1 MIYADMPVDE
11 AEGAILAHGQFAGAR
26 KLQKGHKVSAADI
39 AALKMAGVISVA
51 GFRLEP
57 GDVGEDEAAG
67 QVATISAGAL
77 IRQSAAFT
85 GRCNLFAEA
94 DGVLVY
100 DRERLDQLNL
110 LHESVTIAA
119 LPAYDPVRAGQM
131 LATVKIIPF
140 AVPQNVLARSMD
152 LLADGG
158 LLSVAPYKGL
168 KAGLIET
175 IIPGGRNKPS
185 DKLVKVTRERLEGVG
200 ASLLGSTQCSHDAG
214 DVADKVRLQLESGCD
229 LVLIAGASAT
239 TDRRDVVPAG
249 IVAAGGAVDHF
260 GMPVDP
266 GNLLLLGHVGD
277 VPVVGLPGCARSPK
291 VNGFDFVLQR
301 LAAGLTVTPRDIM
314 RMGAG
319 GLLKEIGVRPL
330 PRAQATGD
338 APSTGRAPRIAAV
351 VLAAGMSSR
360 MGGRNKLLREIGG
373 MPMIRRSVEAA
384 QASSASPVTVVTG
397 RDEVEIRAALADLDV
412 TFAHN
417 PDFAAGM
424 AGSLKAGIAALPANV
439 DGVVVALGDMPFVT
453 AHHVD
458 RLIAAYDEDEGRTI
472 CVPTHDGKWGNPV
485 LWSRRYFPEMLAISG
500 DKGARELLHTYAD
513 KLCEVPMEDTG
524 ILRDFD
530 TPEAFEEA
538 D

>member
-26 KLQKGHKVSAADI
+26 KLQKGHKVSVADI
-39 AALKMAGVISVA
+39 AALKTAGVLSVA

-110 LHESVTIAA
+110 LHEAVTIAA
-119 LPAYDPVRAGQM
+119 LPPYDAVRAGQM

-140 AVPQNVLARSMD
+140 AVPQDVLDRSMD

-158 LLSVAPYKGL
+158 LMSVAPYKGL

-200 ASLLGSTQCSHDAG
+200 AILLGSAQCSHDAG
-214 DVADKVRLQLESGCD
+214 DVANNVRLQLESGCD
-229 LVLIAGASAT
+229 LVLIAGASAN

-249 IVAAGGAVDHF
+249 IVDAGGAIDHF

-266 GNLLLLGHVGD
+266 GNLLLLAHVGRI
-277 VPVVGLPGCARSPK
+277 PVIGLPGCARSPK

-338 APSTGRAPRIAAV
+338 APATGRAPRIAAV

-373 MPMIRRSVEAA
+373 MPMIRRSVEAVL
-384 QASSASPVTVVTG
+384 ASSASPATVVTG
-397 RDEVEIRAALADLDV
+397 RDEAEIRAALAGLDV
-412 TFAHN
+412 AFVHN
-417 PDFAAGM
+417 PDFSAGM
-424 AGSLKAGIAALPANV
+424 AGSLKAGIAAVPNDA

-453 AHHVD
+453 AHHID

-485 LWSRRYFPEMLAISG
+485 LWSRRYFPEMLAITG
-500 DKGARELLHTYAD
+500 DKGARELLHAYAD
-513 KLCEVPMEDTG
+513 KLCEVPMEDEG

-530 TPEAFEEA
+530 TPEAFA
-538 D
+538 ATD

>member
-11 AEGAILAHGQFAGAR
+11 AEGAILAHGQFAGSR
-26 KLQKGHKVSAADI
+26 KLQKGHRVSAADI
-39 AALKMAGVISVA
+39 AALKAAGIVSVA

-67 QVATISAGAL
+67 RVAAISAGAL

-100 DRERLDQLNL
+100 DRDKLDQLNL
-110 LHESVTIAA
+110 LDEAVTIAA
-119 LPAYDPVRAGQM
+119 LPPYDPVRNGQM

-140 AVPQNVLARSMD
+140 AVPRDVLARSMD
-152 LLADGG
+152 LLADGD
-158 LLSVAPYKGL
+158 LFSVAPYKGL
-168 KAGLIET
+168 RAGLIET

-200 ASLLGSTQCSHDAG
+200 ASLLGSAQCSHDAG
-214 DVADKVRLQLESGCD
+214 DVADNVRLQLESGCD

-249 IVAAGGAVDHF
+249 IVAAGGVIDHF

-266 GNLLLLGHVGD
+266 GNLLLLGHIGD
-277 VPVVGLPGCARSPK
+277 VPVIGLPGCARSPK

-338 APSTGRAPRIAAV
+338 APTTGRAPRIAAV

-373 MPMIRRSVEAA
+373 MPMIRRSVDAVL
-384 QASSASPVTVVTG
+384 ASGARPATVVTG
-397 RDEVEIRAALADLDV
+397 RDEAEIRAALSGLDV
-412 TFAHN
+412 SFVHN
-417 PDFAAGM
+417 PHFAAGM
-424 AGSLKAGIAALPANV
+424 AGSLKVGIVAVPDDA

-453 AHHVD
+453 AHHID

-485 LWSRRYFPEMLAISG
+485 LWSRRYFAEMLAITG

-530 TPEAFEEA
+530 TPEAFEES